1 MKFKMA
7 LIKIVSMAIL
17 AVLQL
22 SCVSQQPIIRNLQD
36 VQLEGGMNNREAG
49 KAEITPYLR
58 INQDRTSTAQLE
70 GHTLVNSDGEFETVE
85 IAPGRFV
92 EMAGTNTI
100 PFEGNNLRWEQPK
113 YQLGFDIVVPLTSGL
128 GFTAAV
134 ESSQSETFSSLSYG
148 LGGNIAIEEKYWGAE
163 IHGMLRAQEFT
174 YSAEI
179 VEVED
184 KQIAGNETRDVFFI
198 QLNSRSLYINRSMS
212 LTLNSKHPDWIL
224 QPFGQIEAGSQDLTK
239 IEEDL
244 TEPLIS
250 RINNAEG
257 LEKRGGYV
265 SVAGGFYINIDS
277 NQRLLVGMRRKSFNQ
292 IENFEPIVDGFIQ
305 FTYTLGKN

>member
-36 VQLEGGMNNREAG
+36 VQLEGGIPSNAIHIVDNREAG

-100 PFEGNNLRWEQPK
+100 PFEGNNLRWE
-113 YQLGFDIVVPLTSGL
+113 
-128 GFTAAV
+128 
-134 ESSQSETFSSLSYG
+134 
-148 LGGNIAIEEKYWGAE
+148 
-163 IHGMLRAQEFT
+163 
-174 YSAEI
+174 
-179 VEVED
+179 
-184 KQIAGNETRDVFFI
+184 
-198 QLNSRSLYINRSMS
+198 
-212 LTLNSKHPDWIL
+212 
-224 QPFGQIEAGSQDLTK
+224 
-239 IEEDL
+239 
-244 TEPLIS
+244 
-250 RINNAEG
+250 
-257 LEKRGGYV
+257 
-265 SVAGGFYINIDS
+265 
-277 NQRLLVGMRRKSFNQ
+277 
-292 IENFEPIVDGFIQ
+292 
-305 FTYTLGKN
+305 